1 MFYDVT
7 IAIGPTPTSINPICS
22 LIAATDVELYYTMWS
37 CDVDGQPITNPC
49 STQWTGLNC
58 TNTTDIGIITSI
70 SLDAVGINGT
80 IPSNIGQLT
89 SLRELYLN
97 NNTLTGSIPRNLFN
111 LLNLITINLDRNK
124 FTGIIPTNINKLNIL
139 QVLSMQHCQLVGPIP
154 STISS
159 LTNLMQLYLTGKSSY
174 W

>member
-1 MFYDVT
+1 MFNLLYITLWCFVIIYQCNCIKYNDNVFYDVT

-111 LLNLITINLDRNK
+111 LLNLITFNLDRK
-124 FTGIIPTNINKLNIL
+124 K
-139 QVLSMQHCQLVGPIP
+139 
-154 STISS
+154 S
-159 LTNLMQLYLTGKSSY
+159 LHKNHTY
-174 W
+174 